1 MQTDIEIKVSPR
13 VANSPIAIKRVAT
26 DALGVDPK
34 SVNYVRVLRRSID
47 ARQREVYVILLVRA
61 YVGENPDD
69 GSLMPVIEYKPVGGS
84 KNAIIVGA
92 GPAGLMAALRLIEL
106 GVKPIV
112 IERGKPV
119 EQRQRDISASIR
131 SGIVDPNSNY
141 CFGEGGAGAFSDG
154 KLYTRSRKRG
164 SVERILAILVQH
176 GAPREILIDA
186 HPHIG
191 TDRLP
196 GVIARIRKTI
206 LDCGGE
212 VHFGCRVDGLI
223 VKDGV
228 VEGVK
233 TANGPEF
240 HGPVILATGHS
251 ARDIYRMLYGSGI
264 TVEAKGIAIGVRV
277 EHPQQLID
285 QIQYHNLEGRGRY
298 LPAAEY
304 TLSTQVEGRGVY
316 SFCMCPGGFIVPA
329 ATEPEQ
335 LVVNGMSPA
344 NRGSKWA
351 NSGIVVELRAEDIE
365 TSSSNPLA
373 LMELQEKLEHRM
385 YAATGSLVAPAQ
397 RLADFVAM
405 KSSQDLPKSS
415 YAPGVTPMRVDQLL
429 PMSISRRLRA
439 GMEIFG
445 KKKPGWVTNEA
456 VVIGLESRTSS
467 AVRIPR
473 DNMALHHISLPGLY
487 PCGEGAGY
495 AGGIVSAA
503 IDGERCA
510 EALAAK
516 IYNKNNIYNG

>member
-13 VANSPIAIKRVAT
+13 VANSPIEIKRIVT
-26 DALGVDPK
+26 RALGADVK

-47 ARQREVYVILLVRA
+47 ARQREIHVILLVRA
-61 YVGENPDD
+61 YVGENPDND
-69 GSLMPVIEYKPVGGS
+69 SLIPVIEYRPVDGRS
-84 KNAIIVGA
+84 SAIVVGA

-106 GVKPIV
+106 GIKPVV
-112 IERGKPV
+112 IERGQPV
-119 EQRQRDISASIR
+119 EQRQRDISVAIR
-131 SGIVDPNSNY
+131 SGVVDPNSNY

-164 SVERILAILVQH
+164 SVERILGILAQH
-176 GAPREILIDA
+176 GAPQEILIDA

-212 VHFGCRVDGLI
+212 VHFGCRVNGLV
-223 VKDGV
+223 VKGGV
-228 VEGVK
+228 VEGV
-233 TANGPEF
+233 TTSNGQEF

-251 ARDIYRMLYGSGI
+251 ARDVYRMLNGSGI
-264 TVEAKGIAIGVRV
+264 SLEAKGIAIGVRV

-285 QIQYHNLEGRGRY
+285 QIQYHNPEGRGRY

-304 TLSTQVEGRGVY
+304 TLSVQVDGRGVY

-351 NSGIVVELRAEDIE
+351 NSGIVVELRTEDIDA
-365 TSSSNPLA
+365 SSSNPLA
-373 LMELQEKLEHRM
+373 LMELQERIEHHM
-385 YAATGSLVAPAQ
+385 FTATGSLVAPAQ

-405 KSSQDLPKSS
+405 KPSQDLPKCS
-415 YAPGVTPMRVDQLL
+415 YAPGVAPMRVDQLL
-429 PMSISRRLRA
+429 PMAISRRLRA

-473 DNMALHHISLPGLY
+473 DEVSLHHISLPGLY

-495 AGGIVSAA
+495 AGGIVSAS

-510 EALAAK
+510 EALATW
-516 IYNKNNIYNG
+516 IKN